1 MKRLT
6 GIVALLF
13 AAGAVSSCAADRP
26 TVDAGAGNCAPFAA
40 YLGHAATRVTVSS
53 SIRDVEADRF
63 KASWEQFQQC
73 TGINIAYEGSAA
85 FEADLKL
92 TVQRGASPD
101 MAFFPQ
107 PGLLADLARAN
118 ALQPASP
125 QVTANV
131 DRWWSADWKRY
142 GTVDGRLYAAP
153 LTANVKSL
161 VWYSPALFAEHHYPI
176 PTSWDELIALSDRMV
191 GDGVKPWCV
200 GLESGKASGWP
211 ATDWLE
217 DFVLRESG
225 TDVYDAWV
233 EHRIPFND
241 PHIES
246 ALDRVGKVLRNPAY
260 VNGGH
265 GGAATI
271 ASTSFQEAGLPI
283 IEGKCGMHRQAS
295 FYAGNWPEG
304 AEVARD
310 GDVFA
315 FDLPPLQKKD
325 GRRILGAGEFVGVFH
340 NRPEV
345 DAFAAYLSTPEWVNE
360 LARIGG
366 AVSANKGFDVAHAG
380 TPIERLSAE
389 LLTDPTVTFRFDA
402 SDMMPASVGTDTF
415 WTGMIDWVKG
425 ADTATVLN
433 KIEMTWPH

>member
-1 MKRLT
+1 VKRLA

-13 AAGAVSSCAADRP
+13 AAGTGGGCAVDRP
-26 TVDAGAGNCAPFAA
+26 VVDAAAGSCAPFVA
-40 YLGHAATRVTVSS
+40 YLGHPATTVTVSS
-53 SIRDVEADRF
+53 SIRDVQADRL
-63 KASWEQFQQC
+63 KASWEHFQQC
-73 TGINIAYEGSAA
+73 TGISIAFEGSAA
-85 FEADLKL
+85 FEADLKRA
-92 TVQRGASPD
+92 VQRGAPPD
-101 MAFFPQ
+101 MSFFPQ
-107 PGLLADLARAN
+107 PGLLADLARSK

-161 VWYSPALFAEHHYPI
+161 VWYSPAMFAEHHYTI
-176 PTSWDELIALSDRMV
+176 PTSWNELIALSDRMV

-200 GLESGKASGWP
+200 GLESGKATGWP

-225 TDVYDAWV
+225 TEVYDAWV

-241 PHIES
+241 PRIES

-260 VNGGH
+260 VNGGL
-265 GGAATI
+265 GGAATVV
-271 ASTSFQEAGLPI
+271 STSFQEAGLPI

-295 FYAGNWPEG
+295 FYSGNWPAG
-304 AEVARD
+304 ARVARD

-315 FDLPPLQKKD
+315 FDLPPLAKTD

-345 DAFAAYLSTPEWVNE
+345 DAFAAYLSTPQWVNE

-389 LLTDPTVTFRFDA
+389 LLTDPDVVFRFDA

-415 WTGMIDWVKG
+415 WTGMIDWVNG
-425 ADTATVLN
+425 ADTSTVLK
-433 KIEMTWPH
+433 KIEVTWPR